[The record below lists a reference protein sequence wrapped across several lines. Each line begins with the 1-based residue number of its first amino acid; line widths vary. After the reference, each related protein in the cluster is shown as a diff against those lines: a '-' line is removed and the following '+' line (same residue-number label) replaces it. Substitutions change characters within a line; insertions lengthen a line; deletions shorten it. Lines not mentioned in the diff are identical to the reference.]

1 MSLRGVLLAL
11 LSKEPNT
18 GYGLG
23 RQLRDDLSHLWE
35 ARLQQ
40 IYVEL
45 TKLEAGGLVDVEA
58 VNVPNRPPKKVY
70 SLTEAGERALD
81 SWLAEPAPRVAA
93 RDERLMRLY
102 CLERMPRDVMA
113 RRLEEWREQWQDE
126 AKTLEARRSQISRTE
141 PAQLGPLLSV
151 EAALARAECNVA
163 FCERA
168 LATIVGAEASIP
180 ADEQTEPIR
189 AKRA

>member
-23 RQLRDDLSHLWE
+23 RHLRHDLSHLWE

-45 TKLEAGGLVDVEA
+45 AKLEAGGLLDVEA
-58 VNVPNRPPKKVY
+58 INVPNRPPKKLY

-81 SWLAEPAPRVAA
+81 SWLAEPAPRNAA
-93 RDERLMRLY
+93 RDERLMRVY
-102 CLERMPRDVMA
+102 CLERMPGELMA
-113 RRLEEWREQWQDE
+113 RRLEEWLAQARDE
-126 AKTLEARRSQISRTE
+126 VRALEARRFQISRTAA
-141 PAQLGPLLSV
+141 AQLGPLLSI
-151 EAALARAECNVA
+151 EAALAHAECNVA

-168 LATIVGAEASIP
+168 LATVASVEPIIP
-180 ADEQTEPIR
+180 AAEQPEVLR